1 MLNECKDV
9 LTVAELCQI
18 LRIGRISAY
27 MLLQTGQIKYRQLRR
42 KYIIPKIE
50 VERYLMMTA

>member
-1 MLNECKDV
+1 MLENCKDV
-9 LTVAELCQI
+9 LTVAEMCEV

-27 MLLQTGQIKYRQLRR
+27 MLLKTGQIRYRQLRR
-42 KYIIPKIE
+42 KYIIPKVE